1 MLSKENVS
9 AFGGSHHK
17 LSKNTYLK
25 VEYHASFVDK
35 ARGMLKILFLLSA
48 GH

>member
-9 AFGGSHHK
+9 AFGESHHK
-17 LSKNTYLK
+17 FSKNTYQE

-35 ARGMLKILFLLSA
+35 ARGMLKILFLLST